1 MNSRWTIATGTIG
14 GIVYVTFTWLGT
26 LTGLLEW
33 YQQWDPD
40 QLRQLVA
47 VFTPFSLL
55 ALFLL
60 GSMLAHRYLR
70 PKEIDRYPVHR
81 LWMVGLGFSVG
92 ATLTQLL
99 LLRIDGVAAP
109 RAWLVAGL
117 FLGSTLLV
125 TLLTV
130 SFYRFL
136 SNR

>member
-1 MNSRWTIATGTIG
+1 MDNRWTIATGTVG
-14 GIVYVTFTWLGT
+14 GIIYVAFTWVGT

-33 YQQWDPD
+33 YQQWNPD

-70 PKEIDRYPVHR
+70 PKELDLYPTRR
-81 LWMVGLGFSVG
+81 LWIIGLSFSLG

-125 TLLTV
+125 TLLAV

-136 SNR
+136 SNH